1 MESLNAI
8 YYIYLKCIIVCI
20 YSKDIQNDTIKTM
33 FASNQEES
41 KQVKQAWTSSTEAP
55 MTSFEAVRRRK
66 KSQDRNLNLINNN
79 GDSIDLKRR
88 SYHPQDY
95 LSQVLEP
102 KPVKRK
108 DFPKVNTYAQKLKW
122 LQYIRTR
129 PILQQYTSISSTK
142 EDPLGTSSL

>member
-1 MESLNAI
+1 
-8 YYIYLKCIIVCI
+8 
-20 YSKDIQNDTIKTM
+20 M

-108 DFPKVNTYAQKLKW
+108 DFPKVNNINSHLFCSVAPA
-122 LQYIRTR
+122 YIQGV
-129 PILQQYTSISSTK
+129 PH
-142 EDPLGTSSL
+142 G

>member
-1 MESLNAI
+1 MF
-8 YYIYLKCIIVCI
+8 VI
-20 YSKDIQNDTIKTM
+20 YSKDLQNETIKTM

-108 DFPKVNTYAQKLKW
+108 DFPKVNINSYLICSVAPA
-122 LQYIRTR
+122 YI
-129 PILQQYTSISSTK
+129 
-142 EDPLGTSSL
+142 

>member
-1 MESLNAI
+1 
-8 YYIYLKCIIVCI
+8 
-20 YSKDIQNDTIKTM
+20 M